1 MAIIR
6 KYETVTDLRVYE
18 VELTEDQLKV
28 YLLDNDRFCDDIEG
42 ELDWDFAYDKI
53 GNPYYKFELITKQL
67 ITKQ

>member
-42 ELDWDFAYDKI
+42 DFKDRVIKDPSSIPWRLGKWY
-53 GNPYYKFELITKQL
+53 
-67 ITKQ
+67 